1 MSDIILHHFDI
12 SPFAE
17 KVRLIFG
24 LKGLSWQSVEIPLVM
39 PKPDLTALTGGY
51 RKTPVMQIGGDIYC
65 DTQRIAMELERRFPE
80 PTLFPGH
87 SRALSFAFAQ
97 WSDSAIF
104 QPGSALAL
112 GTNAALPDDIQAD
125 RREFFSYMDF
135 DTLEEQLPHLF
146 SQFCAHLHLL
156 EDMLADDNRYLGGE
170 HAGWLDI
177 LGYFPVWM
185 CKGNIAGSEEL
196 LAPLP
201 RLNAW
206 ADRVA
211 AIGHGQRSELAAA
224 DALAIAHSTAST
236 ASAEIAAG
244 AWPKQLHE
252 GSAVTVTPTD
262 YGTVPVAGTLLRL
275 THQDIAIAHS
285 DDRAGDVVVHFPR
298 AGYRVEPQ

>member
-1 MSDIILHHFDI
+1 
-12 SPFAE
+12 
-17 KVRLIFG
+17 
-24 LKGLSWQSVEIPLVM
+24 
-39 PKPDLTALTGGY
+39 
-51 RKTPVMQIGGDIYC
+51 
-65 DTQRIAMELERRFPE
+65 
-80 PTLFPGH
+80 
-87 SRALSFAFAQ
+87 
-97 WSDSAIF
+97 
-104 QPGSALAL
+104 
-112 GTNAALPDDIQAD
+112 
-125 RREFFSYMDF
+125 
-135 DTLEEQLPHLF
+135 
-146 SQFCAHLHLL
+146 
-156 EDMLADDNRYLGGE
+156 
-170 HAGWLDI
+170 
-177 LGYFPVWM
+177 
-185 CKGNIAGSEEL
+185 L

-262 YGTVPVAGTLLRL
+262 YGTVPVAGNLLRL
-275 THQDIAIAHS
+275 THQDIAIARS